1 MLCSVDHLLFYIY
14 DWTYP
19 LIEDLIVIWNLGHWD
34 LFGIWIL
41 VLGIYLFN
49 QAGFY
54 PVAS

>member
-1 MLCSVDHLLFYIY
+1 M
-14 DWTYP
+14 
-19 LIEDLIVIWNLGHWD
+19 IEDLIVIWNLGHWD